1 MRPSEKSR
9 ERVYGV
15 PSLVIFDCDGVLVDT
30 EPTANRVLVEMLS
43 EVGLHLAPEESMR
56 SFRGRSMRACW
67 EIVEARLGR
76 ALPEGFAEEF
86 ERREQAALAG
96 APLQMPGLALAL
108 AGIDELGLVSCV
120 ASSGAHAKMQLTL
133 GSAGL
138 LERFAGRIFS
148 AASDVERGKPHP
160 DIFLLA
166 AERLGKE
173 PRDCVV
179 VEDSP
184 LGVQAGR
191 AAGMRVLGFAREV
204 DASALRAA
212 GAEVFDDLRAL
223 PALLGAPAREPGAD
237 GAPAAS

>member
-1 MRPSEKSR
+1 M
-9 ERVYGV
+9 

-30 EPTANRVLVEMLS
+30 EPTANRVLVEMLG
-43 EVGLHLAPEESMR
+43 EMGLEMGLEESMR
-56 SFRGRSMRACW
+56 SFRGRSNRACW

-76 ALPEGFAEEF
+76 ALPASFGEEF
-86 ERREQAALAG
+86 ERRERAALAA

-108 AGIDELGLVSCV
+108 AGIDELGLACCV
-120 ASSGAHAKMQLTL
+120 ASSGAHAKMRLTL

-148 AASDVERGKPHP
+148 AASDVQRGKPHP

-166 AERLGKE
+166 AERLGVA

-184 LGVQAGR
+184 LGVRAGC

-204 DASALRAA
+204 DAGTLRAA
-212 GAEVFDDLRAL
+212 GAEVFEDLASL
-223 PALLGAPAREPGAD
+223 PALLGARAGEPGAAA
-237 GAPAAS
+237 APAAS